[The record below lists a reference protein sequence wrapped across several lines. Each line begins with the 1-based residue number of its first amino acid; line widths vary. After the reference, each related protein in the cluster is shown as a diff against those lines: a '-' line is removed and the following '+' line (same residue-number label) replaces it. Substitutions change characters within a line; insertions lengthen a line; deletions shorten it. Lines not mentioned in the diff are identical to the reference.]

1 VALLAGSSS
10 AASGGPAQTNKA
22 PEASSAAPDYVI
34 GAGDVLQI
42 FVWKEPELTREA
54 TVRVDGKIT
63 LPLLGDIQAAG
74 HTPVELAEQMQTA
87 LSRYLSSPRVTVG
100 VNQAKS
106 TRFYVLG
113 QVAKPGEYPLGPH
126 MTVLQ
131 GLALA
136 GGLREF
142 AKGDGIVIVRHG
154 TSPSEKQRLISVDYN
169 KIKDGKDI
177 SQNVAL
183 KPGDTIVVP

>member
-1 VALLAGSSS
+1 MVGSSS
-10 AASGGPAQTNKA
+10 AATGGSAQTNQA
-22 PEASSAAPDYVI
+22 AEASSNTPDYVI

-42 FVWKEPELTREA
+42 FVWKEAELTREV

-63 LPLLGDIQAAG
+63 LPLLGDVEAAG

-87 LSRYLSSPRVTVG
+87 LGRFLSSPRVTVG

-113 QVAKPGEYPLGPH
+113 QVAKPGEYPLGPQ

-154 TSPSEKQRLISVDYN
+154 TPPEKQRLIPVDYS